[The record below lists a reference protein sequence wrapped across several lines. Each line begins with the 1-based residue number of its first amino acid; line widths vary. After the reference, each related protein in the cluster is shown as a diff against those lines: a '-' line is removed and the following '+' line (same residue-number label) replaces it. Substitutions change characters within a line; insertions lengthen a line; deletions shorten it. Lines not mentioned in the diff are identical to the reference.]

1 MYVTPSLSATQKQL
15 LITSIYIELIIQG
28 LAETVMTSQQALM
41 LFSSFNLKFLYI
53 LKLSLFFFKFSTI
66 IFSVLFFKSCL
77 RSMLVSFFKFKNAL
91 ISQTITPPAAS
102 PGVYIY
108 VYIILYYTHSYRNDR
123 FKFRILNIFIN
134 IYIYIYIYIPVSRI

>member
-102 PGVYIY
+102 PVVYIY
-108 VYIILYYTHSYRNDR
+108 LHYTHSYRNDR
-123 FKFRILNIFIN
+123 FKFRILNICIN